1 MSDTFIYGGVSSADF
16 DAYIASSNFLDG
28 ASRDVTA
35 VSVPGR
41 NGDLIISNNR
51 FNNFLLTEN
60 VYIKD
65 DIITN
70 ADRLRSFLGKHTD
83 SYYRLEESMYPDVYR
98 LAKVSGGFAIETYD
112 HKGGAFSVNYDCK
125 PQRFLKSGE
134 TPLQFMPA
142 MVSSSDWWTMF
153 VPVNGTLKF
162 TATTSSTLT
171 VTLYTYNESGTQ
183 QSSTNYSCANG
194 AEKTKTFTSND
205 KYWRMKISGRSS
217 SDTVYLTVTG
227 NTTYNGET
235 IPLNAKFGY
244 NYEIT
249 NPTGYPAKPLIE
261 FYSRSLPTIVVEN
274 YRNNV
279 KEEWYSFHS
288 NQMANSADH
297 GFLDCD
303 LQYLYD
309 STGANQT
316 DKLVLTTAQAIAH
329 SMVFPEFSGKTIK
342 LKTSG
347 MYTALDTPSDGMGLV
362 QIYPKW
368 WTL

>member
-1 MSDTFIYGGVSSADF
+1 MSDTFIYDGVSSADF

-98 LAKVSGGFAIETYD
+98 LARVSGGFAIETYD

-125 PQRFLKSGE
+125 PQRFLKSGDE
-134 TPLQFMPA
+134 PLQFFPVV
-142 MVSSSDWWTMF
+142 VSGTDWSTQY
-153 VPVNGTLKF
+153 VPVNGTIKF
-162 TATTSSTLT
+162 TATTASTLT
-171 VTLYTYNESGTQ
+171 VTLRTYDSAGSQLT
-183 QSSTNYSCANG
+183 STNYSCANG
-194 AEKTKTFTSND
+194 AEKTKTFTSSD
-205 KYWRMKISGRSS
+205 KYWRMFFSVSATTDPTYI
-217 SDTVYLTVTG
+217 TVTG
-227 NTTYNGET
+227 ATSYNGKT
-235 IPLNAKFGY
+235 INLNAKVGRNF
-244 NYEIT
+244 EFE
-249 NPTGYPAKPLIE
+249 NPTGYTSKPLIE
-261 FYSRSLPTIVVEN
+261 FFATYLADTVLEN
-274 YRNNV
+274 YVNG
-279 KEEWYSFHS
+279 EQQDWFSFGS
-288 NQMANSADH
+288 NTMSNSQTH
-297 GFLDCD
+297 GFLDCE

-309 STGANQT
+309 ETKANQS
-316 DKLVLTTAQAIAH
+316 DKLRINTAQRH
-329 SMVFPEFSGKTIK
+329 DGRSLVFPELGSGTIT
-342 LKTSG
+342 LNMYYMVASLATGSG
-347 MYTALDTPSDGMGLV
+347 LI